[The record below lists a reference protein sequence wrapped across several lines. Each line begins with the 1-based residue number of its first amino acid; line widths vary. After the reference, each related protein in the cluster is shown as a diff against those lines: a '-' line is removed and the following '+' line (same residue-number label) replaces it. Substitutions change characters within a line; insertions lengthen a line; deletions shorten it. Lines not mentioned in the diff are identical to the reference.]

1 MSQVAKAAKQGKRPF
16 KLLKG
21 ISTLSDLADGAS
33 SLSVLMQAGGNWYY
47 CDPTN
52 GTTSGDGLTA
62 ASANSNLDTVYALL
76 RDGYNDGVIFIGGAT
91 AYKPTTAGGI
101 VWSKNYAHLIGATN
115 SLPGM
120 GQRARIVNDAA
131 NDLSVL
137 FTLSGNGC
145 MVANI
150 QFFDGKDSAADGAC
164 LLVSG
169 SRNHL
174 VNCFVAGMGD
184 ATASGPFSRAGSYS
198 AKVTGAE
205 NTFTDCT
212 IGLDTIARTA
222 ANAEL
227 IVSGVRNRFNGC
239 EFRSNSTTSTHLLV
253 SIDNTADMRDV
264 QFNNCLFFNYS
275 TNWATGITD
284 AIGVSG
290 GGATVYVIIDPL
302 CQFVG
307 VGMGVASTV
316 THVYGSGAA
325 PNAGFGISTQ
335 PTT

>member
-1 MSQVAKAAKQGKRPF
+1 MSSVAKAAKQGKLPF

-21 ISTLSDLADGAS
+21 VSTLSDLADGAS
-33 SLSVLMQAGGNWYY
+33 SLSVLMQAGGLWYY
-47 CDPTN
+47 FDPTN
-52 GTTSGDGLTA
+52 GSTSGDGLTA
-62 ASANSNLDTVYALL
+62 ATANSNLETVYALL
-76 RDGYNDGVIFIGGAT
+76 RDGYNDGVVFIGGAT
-91 AYKPTTAGGI
+91 SYQPSTAGGI
-101 VWSKNYAHLIGATN
+101 VWSKSFAHLIGATN

-120 GQRARIVNDAA
+120 GQRARIVNTAA

-137 FTLSGNGC
+137 FTLSGSGC

-164 LLVSG
+164 V
-169 SRNHL
+169 
-174 VNCFVAGMGD
+174 
-184 ATASGPFSRAGSYS
+184 
-198 AKVTGAE
+198 
-205 NTFTDCT
+205 
-212 IGLDTIARTA
+212 
-222 ANAEL
+222 

-290 GGATVYVIIDPL
+290 GGATVFVIIDPL

-307 VGMGVASTV
+307 VGMGVASTA

>member
-1 MSQVAKAAKQGKRPF
+1 MTAKASVGGRRPF
-16 KLLKG
+16 RLIAGQSKLA
-21 ISTLSDLADGAS
+21 DLADGNAAIS
-33 SLSVLMQAGGNWYY
+33 ALMATQGIWYY

-52 GTTSGDGLTA
+52 GTAGGDGLSAETA
-62 ASANSNLDTVYALL
+62 CSSLLTVYNLC

-91 AYKPTTAGGI
+91 SYQPSAAFDWTKSFT
-101 VWSKNYAHLIGATN
+101 HLIGAN
-115 SLPGM
+115 SSLPGM
-120 GQRARIVNDAA
+120 GQRSRIVNTAA

-137 FTLSGNGC
+137 FTMSGSGNV
-145 MVANI
+145 VANI

-169 SRNHL
+169 SRNHFI
-174 VNCFVAGMGD
+174 NSFVAGMGD

-198 AKVTGAE
+198 AKVTGSE
-205 NTFTDCT
+205 NTFTNCT
-212 IGLDTIARTA
+212 IGLDTVARTA

-227 IVSGVRNRFNGC
+227 IVTGARNRFVGG
-239 EFRSNSTTSTHLLV
+239 ELRSNSTTSTHVLV
-253 SIDNTADMRDV
+253 RIDSTADMRDV
-264 QFNNCLFFNYS
+264 QFEDVLFFNYS

-284 AIGVSG
+284 AFDTSTVTS
-290 GGATVYVIIDPL
+290 TVYIILRGL

-316 THVYGSGAA
+316 TRVYGAGPV
-325 PNAGFGISTQ
+325 PNAGMFISTQ